1 MQSVVFY
8 GLIVTSDEGNDMP
21 QQETDDVVDKT
32 DARIDMIL
40 LKIGSIEAMLEGAL
54 LTKRNRVSRKDG
66 SVHVSPTHY
75 VFQYRSA
82 DGKRK
87 WKAVPESAYKAVKR
101 LVEAGKRYRVLEAE
115 YSALMTER
123 TLMSDVKK
131 NAVKLRDCLV
141 QSSKT

>member
-1 MQSVVFY
+1 
-8 GLIVTSDEGNDMP
+8 
-21 QQETDDVVDKT
+21 
-32 DARIDMIL
+32 MIL

-131 NAVKLRDCLV
+131 KP
-141 QSSKT
+141 